1 MNKFDQNG
9 AVLIRQQY
17 MENEWQTNKA
27 IGLVSL
33 GFVVVCIVTQILL
46 QIDYSYGIAM
56 ANLYIFFPICFINGI
71 CYAIAWKKN
80 FRGAWIK
87 YMLMGG
93 IVVMS
98 VGLYFVFTVSMAYF
112 VLIPI
117 FVSTR
122 YFNKTFIHQASVA
135 TIILF
140 LIASVLNILLEPV
153 SETIQLFHQN
163 ACYNCWS
170 YHVDAIVYI
179 ITPMLLT
186 IVFVMLFSLNTSNK
200 GRKLL
205 KSQGESAG
213 KIAAVEAE
221 LNMASEIQKSALPD
235 KSYICPNRNFRVAA
249 EEIPAKVVGGDF
261 YDYFMADEHT
271 LAVLIADVSDKGIPA
286 AMFMMSSK
294 KAIQCAVECCHSLK
308 ESIKLANSLICSDN
322 KSGMF
327 LTLWLGIID
336 TRTGMGKYIN
346 AGHISPAV
354 RHSDCT
360 VSIIK
365 NDPDIFIGNF
375 PDMPPRVNDF
385 RMEKGDVLLLYTDGL
400 TDAMNGEKRS
410 FGIEN
415 VISVFETAGKD
426 AENTVEKILAASEKF
441 SGEQEQFDDIT
452 LLALECLELEEPE
465 SAVFEHNANRE
476 GTAKTIDGV
485 NVLLLKHACPEEER
499 RNIDVVVDEL
509 CANISDYAYDGE
521 TGQMRIE
528 AKVAS
533 NYITLSFIDSGLEFD
548 PLGQG
553 DPEFSDEP
561 MMGGLGIYFVKNLVD
576 EISYRRAG
584 DKNVLTVTK
593 LWNI

>member
-33 GFVVVCIVTQILL
+33 GFVVLCIVTQILL

-71 CYAIAWKKN
+71 CYAIAWRKS

-98 VGLYFVFTVSMAYF
+98 VGLYFVFTISMAYF

-122 YFNKTFIHQASVA
+122 YFNKAFIHQVSVA

-140 LIASVLNILLEPV
+140 LVASVLNIMLEPV
-153 SETIQLFHQN
+153 SETIQLFHRN
-163 ACYNCWS
+163 ACYNCWT

-186 IVFVMLFSLNTSNK
+186 TVFVMLFSLNTSNK

-213 KIAAVEAE
+213 KIAAVDAE

-235 KSYICPNRNFRVAA
+235 KSFVCPNGSFRIAA
-249 EEIPAKVVGGDF
+249 DEIPAKMVGGDF

-271 LAVLIADVSDKGIPA
+271 LAVLIADVSDKGVPA

-294 KAIQCAVECCHSLK
+294 KAIQCAVKCCHSL
-308 ESIKLANSLICSDN
+308 ETSIELANRLICSDN

-336 TRTGMGKYIN
+336 TRSGTGKYIN
-346 AGHISPAV
+346 AGHIPPSV
-354 RHSDCT
+354 RHSDGT
-360 VSIIK
+360 VDVIK
-365 NDPDIFIGNF
+365 NEPDIFIGNF
-375 PDMPPRVNDF
+375 PDMPPKVHNF
-385 RMEKGDVLLLYTDGL
+385 SMKKGDVLLVYTDGM
-400 TDAMNGEKRS
+400 TDAMNAEGKS
-410 FGIEN
+410 FGREN
-415 VISVFETAGKD
+415 VEFIFRSSGTDAAKAAGALLK
-426 AENTVEKILAASEKF
+426 ATESF
-441 SGEQEQFDDIT
+441 SGNQEQFDDIT
-452 LLALECLELEEPE
+452 ILALECLDLEEPE
-465 SAVFEHNANRE
+465 SAVLEQNADSE
-476 GTAKTIDGV
+476 GTAMVIDAV
-485 NVLLLKHACPEEER
+485 NALLERHGCPENER
-499 RNIDVVVDEL
+499 RNIDVAVDEI
-509 CANISDYAYDGE
+509 CANISDYAYEG
-521 TGQMRIE
+521 GSGKMRVE
-528 AKVAS
+528 ATAGA
-533 NYITLSFIDSGLEFD
+533 NYITLEFIDSGFEFD
-548 PLGQG
+548 PLSHD

-561 MMGGLGIYFVKNLVD
+561 MMGGLGIYFVRNLVD
-576 EISYRRAG
+576 EISYRRAEN
-584 DKNVLTVTK
+584 KNVLTVTK